1 MNRHLHVHR
10 RSSQK
15 EKLWLNMQYHPNGFI
30 KRPGELEDELS
41 DPPVSVDENILDRVQ
56 GSMTGIALGDALGAH
71 VEFKPHSFLAAHPVK
86 DLVGGGTWGLNKGE
100 FTDDTSMTL
109 CLGNSLVAH
118 QGFFPY
124 DQLVRYKWWFRNGY
138 MSAIGSCFDI
148 GASTQQSLME
158 FERRQ
163 IEFSRKYNISYERMD
178 YLTPS
183 EVSNKFNV
191 ICGGKNVAGNGS
203 LMRLAPVPLFFYRHP
218 KKAVEYCGLS
228 AIITHDD
235 QRAYD
240 ACRYY
245 GALIVAALQGVDK
258 NELLDKNFYFKHKDW
273 FNNKPLHSDIMNIA
287 QGSYQKEGGY
297 SDGIRGTGYVVN
309 ALEAALWAFFYD
321 RNSFEYGALAA
332 VNLGDDTD
340 TTAAIYGQLAGA
352 YYGYDKLPKKWL
364 DFLYGKTFIQC
375 LSKWIVYEGER
386 WQPNR
391 LPDLVSTISVRQQRF
406 NSATNLF
413 NNQNTNSNMY
423 TTASQFN
430 SHRIPEKFPETSQ
443 ESVLQLGHQVMVE
456 TEPNK
461 YRKPSLKPM
470 ASSNFTAALTPQY
483 VSNSNNYSHLQST
496 SNNPMYSMHP
506 KPLQPMASMP
516 MFKTT
521 HFYNNVETCEDVC
534 FWIASLGEEYV
545 RYAPNFK
552 KNNVDGFQL
561 LHVVDQNKLI
571 QYGVQNTMHQ
581 RRILD
586 VSKYIRCENLAT
598 DKDPSYLP
606 IDDQIL
612 ICQSQSISSYEA
624 DQFKITLINAILFIN
639 YLIPN
644 PTIICLLNDGASS
657 NINIHSINNN
667 IFLFIHENILQPS
680 NIYLYLSSI
689 SIQSIT
695 NHNKNLLSKT
705 RMSSSF
711 EKFLFIDADNE
722 IVREWHIPS
731 TNGTNKKVPFAFS
744 LFTHNSPQNNW
755 YDS

>member
-1 MNRHLHVHR
+1 
-10 RSSQK
+10 
-15 EKLWLNMQYHPNGFI
+15 
-30 KRPGELEDELS
+30 
-41 DPPVSVDENILDRVQ
+41 
-56 GSMTGIALGDALGAH
+56 
-71 VEFKPHSFLAAHPVK
+71 
-86 DLVGGGTWGLNKGE
+86 
-100 FTDDTSMTL
+100 
-109 CLGNSLVAH
+109 
-118 QGFFPY
+118 
-124 DQLVRYKWWFRNGY
+124 
-138 MSAIGSCFDI
+138 
-148 GASTQQSLME
+148 
-158 FERRQ
+158 
-163 IEFSRKYNISYERMD
+163 
-178 YLTPS
+178 
-183 EVSNKFNV
+183 
-191 ICGGKNVAGNGS
+191 
-203 LMRLAPVPLFFYRHP
+203 
-218 KKAVEYCGLS
+218 
-228 AIITHDD
+228 
-235 QRAYD
+235 
-240 ACRYY
+240 
-245 GALIVAALQGVDK
+245 
-258 NELLDKNFYFKHKDW
+258 
-273 FNNKPLHSDIMNIA
+273 MNIA

-506 KPLQPMASMP
+506 KPLQAMASMP
-516 MFKTT
+516 MFK
-521 HFYNNVETCEDVC
+521 
-534 FWIASLGEEYV
+534 I
-545 RYAPNFK
+545 
-552 KNNVDGFQL
+552 
-561 LHVVDQNKLI
+561 
-571 QYGVQNTMHQ
+571 
-581 RRILD
+581 
-586 VSKYIRCENLAT
+586 SKYIRCENLAT

-667 IFLFIHENILQPS
+667 IFLFIHKNILQPS

-695 NHNKNLLSKT
+695 NHNKNLLSKI

-722 IVREWHIPS
+722 IVWEWHIPS

-755 YDS
+755 